1 MASKPTPTFYIF
13 HGSDDLSLQEAVDKL
28 RREADDLN
36 TSEFEGPN
44 TSVPEII
51 NAVSSYPFLSDKR
64 LVIVKGMLEWITR
77 KGAGETGKKAVER
90 LLEGLPQLPDYARL
104 VFVERT
110 TLNANDKLVKLAQS
124 APNGYVKDF
133 SMPNDLSQWIIQRAK
148 QYDAEIAP
156 RAAFALAEV
165 VSGDLRR
172 ADNELFKLVN
182 YVEPGQAIL
191 EEDVA
196 ALTPY
201 VAEANIFKMTDALG
215 MGNGRAAL
223 QLMHR
228 LLQEKENDAFSLF
241 GMITRQFRLLLLAKE
256 HLTTPGGGV
265 NTLAGAIKVAPFVAK
280 NLAQQSRAF
289 TLPQLEQIYHLLL
302 EYDFKM
308 KTGQLKPDLALD
320 LLVSSLTG

>member
-1 MASKPTPTFYIF
+1 MSKTTPTFYIF

-36 TSEFEGPN
+36 TSEFEGQN
-44 TSVPEII
+44 ASVHEVI
-51 NAVSSYPFLSDKR
+51 NAVSSYPFLADKR

-77 KGAGETGKKAVER
+77 KGAGESGKKAVAI
-90 LLEGLPQLPDYARL
+90 LEAGLPQLPDYARL

-110 TLNANDKLVKLAQS
+110 TLSDNDKLVKLAQS
-124 APNGYVKDF
+124 APNGYVKNF
-133 SMPNDLSQWIIQRAK
+133 AMPKDLSQWIIQRAK
-148 QYDAEIAP
+148 EYDAEIAP

-172 ADNELFKLVN
+172 ADNELYKLVH
-182 YVEPGQAIL
+182 YVEPGQTIL

-196 ALTPY
+196 VLTPY

-215 MGNGRAAL
+215 MGNGKLAM

-228 LLQEKENDAFSLF
+228 LLEEKENDTFSLF
-241 GMITRQFRLLLLAKE
+241 GMITRQFRLLLLTKE
-256 HLTTPGGGV
+256 HLTTGGG
-265 NTLAGAIKVAPFVAK
+265 NNSLAGAIKVAPFVAQ
-280 NLAQQSRAF
+280 NLAKQSRAF

-302 EYDFKM
+302 DYDFKM

>member
-1 MASKPTPTFYIF
+1 MTKATPTFYIF

-28 RREADDLN
+28 RRDADDLN
-36 TSEFEGPN
+36 TSEFEGQN
-44 TSVPEII
+44 ASVHEVI
-51 NAVSSYPFLSDKR
+51 NAVSSYPFLADKR

-77 KGAGETGKKAVER
+77 KGAGDTGKKAVAT
-90 LLEGLPQLPDYARL
+90 LEENLPHLPDTARL

-110 TLNANDKLVKLAQS
+110 TLSDNDKLVKLAQS
-124 APNGYVKDF
+124 APNGYVKNF
-133 SMPNDLSQWIIQRAK
+133 AMPKDLSQWIVQRAK
-148 QYDAEIAP
+148 EYDSEIAP

-172 ADNELFKLVN
+172 ADNELYKLVN
-182 YVEPGQAIL
+182 YVEPGQTIL
-191 EEDVA
+191 EDDVA

-215 MGNGRAAL
+215 MGNGKLAM

-228 LLQEKENDAFSLF
+228 LLEEKENDPFSLF
-241 GMITRQFRLLLLAKE
+241 GMITRQFRLLLLTKE
-256 HLTTPGGGV
+256 HLVTGGGP
-265 NTLAGAIKVAPFVAK
+265 NSLAGAIKVAPFVAQ
-280 NLAQQSRAF
+280 NLAKQSRAF

-302 EYDFKM
+302 DYDFKM

-320 LLVSSLTG
+320 LLVSSLAG

>member
-1 MASKPTPTFYIF
+1 MAAKSNPTFYIF
-13 HGSDDLSLQEAVDKL
+13 HGSDDLSLQEALDKL
-28 RREADDLN
+28 RRDADDLN
-36 TSEFEGPN
+36 TSEFEGQN
-44 TSVPEII
+44 TNVHEVI
-51 NAVSSYPFLSDKR
+51 NAVSSYPFLADKR

-77 KGAGETGKKAVER
+77 KGAGETGKKAVTVLVES
-90 LLEGLPQLPDYARL
+90 LPQLPDYARL

-110 TLNANDKLVKLAQS
+110 TLSDNDKLVKLAQS
-124 APNGYVKDF
+124 DPNGYVKNF
-133 SMPNDLSQWIIQRAK
+133 SMPKDLSQWIIQRAK
-148 QYDAEIAP
+148 EYEAEIAP

-172 ADNELFKLVN
+172 ADNELYKLVN
-182 YVEPGQAIL
+182 YVEAGQTIL

-215 MGNGRAAL
+215 MGNGKLAM

-228 LLQEKENDAFSLF
+228 LLEEKDNDPFSLF

-256 HLTTPGGGV
+256 HLTTSGGGP
-265 NTLAGAIKVAPFVAK
+265 NSLAGAIKVAPFVAQ
-280 NLAQQSRAF
+280 NLAKQTRAF
-289 TLPQLEQIYHLLL
+289 SLPQLEQIYQLLL
-302 EYDFKM
+302 EYDLKM

-320 LLVSSLTG
+320 LLVSSLAG